1 MENNFKIKYSEHE
14 RAARNLLL
22 KKNHKTEA
30 ELAVMTSVEVEIA
43 IEEKYVVIQM
53 EDDWLLIPKDKYPEF
68 QEIAEWIDR

>member
-1 MENNFKIKYSEHE
+1 MEKNFKIKYSGHE

-30 ELAVMTSVEVEIA
+30 ELAVMTSVEVEMA
-43 IEEKYVVIQM
+43 IEEKYVTIQV

-68 QEIAEWIDR
+68 QVIAEWIDR